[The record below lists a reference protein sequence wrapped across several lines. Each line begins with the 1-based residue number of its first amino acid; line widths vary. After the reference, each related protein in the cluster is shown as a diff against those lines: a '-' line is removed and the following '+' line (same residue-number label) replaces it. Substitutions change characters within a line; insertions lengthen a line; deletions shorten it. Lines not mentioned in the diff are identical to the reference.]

1 MSNELKMW
9 KNPYYRNQQNAKN
22 SLPIEDPMTE
32 LKEEELLKI
41 QGGAEERWA
50 ETILTT
56 LTCAAASYF
65 IGNPGHM
72 CTLTVECQ
80 SKCN

>member
-1 MSNELKMW
+1 MSNELKAW
-9 KNPYYRNQQNAKN
+9 KNPYYRNMQGNQTK
-22 SLPIEDPMTE
+22 LPIENPIME
-32 LKEEELLKI
+32 LKEEELLQI
-41 QGGAEERWA
+41 QGGTEDRWA

-65 IGNPGHM
+65 LGNPGHM

-80 SKCN
+80 KQCN